1 MNGVD
6 EQIRLAI
13 ENGEFDNL
21 PGKGKPLNLEENP
34 FEDPEWRTAYCFLR
48 NSGFTLP
55 WINMRKEIEKDIMAA
70 RVSLQRAWGWRRRM
84 KKEDHLTHAY
94 KMEWEDELHEF
105 KVRIESLNKKILVYN
120 LEVPSTLLQIPQLNA
135 EEEYRTLIEE
145 NTA

>member
-70 RVSLQRAWGWRRRM
+70 RVSL
-84 KKEDHLTHAY
+84 
-94 KMEWEDELHEF
+94 
-105 KVRIESLNKKILVYN
+105 
-120 LEVPSTLLQIPQLNA
+120 
-135 EEEYRTLIEE
+135 
-145 NTA
+145 